1 MTDALPQVP
10 LMRDGRYVRVWLIGW
25 FTGIVR
31 WLELLAYGV
40 YAYEI
45 TGSPVLVALVA
56 LIRFL
61 PLALLGVLIGAVS
74 DQINPRRLLILSL
87 LAISLTMAGML
98 TLERT
103 GHLAYWH
110 LIFATLVA
118 GVFWAAEMTLRRK
131 LIGEIAGP
139 GRLAQAMS
147 FDYATSNG
155 TRMLGPLLGGVL
167 FEVIGMSGVFSGAL
181 ALYLISIAMVF
192 GIASSAPEAEG
203 RFRPR
208 AALTAAGD
216 AMRRAWQDNDV
227 TCILAVTVIFNIW
240 GFPYVSMIPVIGE
253 EVFGLS
259 PSTIGYV
266 VAIEG
271 GVGLLLAVAIGFLVG
286 PRFYRRLYFFGCSG
300 VLCAVGLI
308 GLAEDMFTLCVGL
321 ALAGFST
328 ACFATMQSTLIYWV
342 APPEMRG
349 RYLGLVSICIGAG
362 LVGFANVGITAEL
375 FGASAALQ
383 IIAAEGIVAT
393 LILALCWRALAA
405 DFGFAAR
412 TTGRVD

>member
-1 MTDALPQVP
+1 MTDALPPVP

-25 FTGIVR
+25 FTGVVR

-61 PLALLGVLIGAVS
+61 PLALLGVFIGALS

-87 LAISLTMAGML
+87 AAVAATMAGML
-98 TLERT
+98 ALERT
-103 GHLAYWH
+103 GNLAYWH
-110 LIFATLVA
+110 LIVATLVA

-155 TRMLGPLLGGVL
+155 TRMLGPLLGGIL
-167 FEVIGMSGVFSGAL
+167 FEVIGMSGVFAGAL
-181 ALYLISIAMVF
+181 LLYLISIAMVF
-192 GIASSAPEAEG
+192 GIASTAPEADG
-203 RFRPR
+203 GFRPR
-208 AALTAAGD
+208 AAIAAAGD
-216 AMRRAWQDNDV
+216 AMRRALRDNDV

-259 PSTIGYV
+259 PSAVGYV
-266 VAIEG
+266 AAIEG
-271 GVGLLLAVAIGFLVG
+271 ALGLILAVIIGFCASE
-286 PRFYRRLYFFGCSG
+286 RFYRRIYFMGCTG
-300 VLCAVGLI
+300 VLGAIAVIGSADDMVTLCI
-308 GLAEDMFTLCVGL
+308 GLGMAGL
-321 ALAGFST
+321 AA

-349 RYLGLVSICIGAG
+349 RYLGLISICIGAG
-362 LVGFANVGITAEL
+362 LIGFANVGITAEL
-375 FGASAALQ
+375 YGASTALR
-383 IIAAEGIVAT
+383 IISVQGLVAM
-393 LILALCWRALAA
+393 LILAFFWRALGRETGLRA
-405 DFGFAAR
+405 DPG
-412 TTGRVD
+412 TLD

>member
-1 MTDALPQVP
+1 MTDALPPVP
-10 LMRDGRYVRVWLIGW
+10 LLRDGRYVRVWLIGW
-25 FTGIVR
+25 FTGVVR

-40 YAYEI
+40 YAFEI

-61 PLALLGVLIGAVS
+61 PLALLGVFIGAVS
-74 DQINPRRLLILSL
+74 DQINPRQLLIFSL
-87 LAISLTMAGML
+87 ATVAVVMLGML
-98 TLERT
+98 GLEQA
-103 GHLAYWH
+103 GVLAYWH
-110 LIFATLVA
+110 LVVAALVA

-155 TRMLGPLLGGVL
+155 TRMLGPLAGGVL
-167 FEVIGMSGVFSGAL
+167 FETIGMAGVFAGAL
-181 ALYLISIAMVF
+181 AFYLISIAMVF
-192 GIASSAPEAEG
+192 GIAASGADAVG
-203 RFRPR
+203 GFRPR

-216 AMRRAWQDNDV
+216 AMRRALRDNDV

-259 PSTIGYV
+259 PSAVGYIA
-266 VAIEG
+266 AIEG
-271 GVGLLLAVAIGFLVG
+271 GTGLMLAVAIGFLAG
-286 PRFYRRLYFFGCSG
+286 PHIYRRLYFFGCSG

-308 GLAEDMFTLCVGL
+308 GWAEDLTTLCIGL

-362 LVGFANVGITAEL
+362 LIGFANVGITAEI
-375 FGASAALQ
+375 FGASAALR
-383 IIAAEGIVAT
+383 IIAAEGLVAV
-393 LILALCWRALAA
+393 LLLAFWWRALGHEAGLRR
-405 DFGFAAR
+405 DPG
-412 TTGRVD
+412 TLD

>member
-1 MTDALPQVP
+1 MTDALPPVP
-10 LMRDGRYVRVWLIGW
+10 LMRDGRYLRVWLIGW
-25 FTGIVR
+25 FTGVVR

-61 PLALLGVLIGAVS
+61 PLALLGVIIGAVS
-74 DQINPRRLLILSL
+74 DQINPRRLLVLSL
-87 LAISLTMAGML
+87 VAISLTMAGML
-98 TLERT
+98 ALERA
-103 GHLAYWH
+103 GILAYWH
-110 LIFATLVA
+110 LIVATLVA
-118 GVFWAAEMTLRRK
+118 GVFWASEMTLRRK

-155 TRMLGPLLGGVL
+155 TRMLGPLAGGLL
-167 FEVIGMSGVFSGAL
+167 FEAIGMSGVFAGAL
-181 ALYLISIAMVF
+181 ALYLISIALVF
-192 GIASSAPEAEG
+192 GIATPAAEATG
-203 RFRPR
+203 GFRPR
-208 AALTAAGD
+208 AALAAAGD
-216 AMRRAWQDNDV
+216 AMRRALKDNDV

-259 PSTIGYV
+259 PSAVGYV
-266 VAIEG
+266 AAIEG
-271 GVGLLLAVAIGFLVG
+271 AMGLMLAVIIGLVASE
-286 PRFYRRLYFFGCSG
+286 RFYRRIYYLGCTG
-300 VLCAVGLI
+300 VLGAVALI
-308 GLAEDMFTLCVGL
+308 GWAEDLTTLCIGL
-321 ALAGFST
+321 ALAGLST

-362 LVGFANVGITAEL
+362 LIGFANVGITAEL
-375 FGASAALQ
+375 FGAARALQ
-383 IIAAEGIVAT
+383 IIAMEGLVA
-393 LILALCWRALAA
+393 ILALAFWWRA
-405 DFGFAAR
+405 FGQEAGLRAR
-412 TTGRVD
+412 PEPLD